1 MDLNNFR
8 FLLLWKLPALF
19 WRFIPEQ
26 SVADQIPDTKPL
38 FWLYAGTLHF
48 TDPGWFEPIVPPI
61 PGSARFWVY
70 LSGAAELALAV
81 GFILPSLKKT
91 TGLASAIF
99 LISVYPANIY
109 MWMYGLELGD
119 GSSLT
124 AGGHI
129 IRFLL
134 QVFGVLLSLWV
145 WRFRSSGYDA
155 LP

>member
-1 MDLNNFR
+1 MN
-8 FLLLWKLPALF
+8 ALIWHF
-19 WRFIPEQ
+19 
-26 SVADQIPDTKPL
+26 VCLAAAL
-38 FWLYAGTLHF
+38 FWLYAGILHF

-70 LSGAAELALAV
+70 LSGGAELALAV
-81 GFILPSLKKT
+81 GFILPSLKKI

-99 LISVYPANIY
+99 LICVYPANIY
-109 MWMYGLELGD
+109 MWICGLELGD

-145 WRFRSSGYDA
+145 WRFRSSGHDVV
-155 LP
+155 P